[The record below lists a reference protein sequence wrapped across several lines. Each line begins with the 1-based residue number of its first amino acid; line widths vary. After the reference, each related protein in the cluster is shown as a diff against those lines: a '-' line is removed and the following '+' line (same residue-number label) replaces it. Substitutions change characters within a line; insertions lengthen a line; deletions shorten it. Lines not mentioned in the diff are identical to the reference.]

1 MLPNEA
7 LPDRIHSDAAS
18 GKNKDYLF
26 GISHRYYVSRVV
38 RTDYRYLTLNFVKEL
53 YTSSCF
59 PLHLHSTLAFV
70 AFMINSLN
78 VDFSL
83 LLLCL

>member
-38 RTDYRYLTLNFVKEL
+38 RTDYRYLTLNFVAKQC
-53 YTSSCF
+53 TFSCF
-59 PLHLHSTLAFV
+59 PPSLHLIRDVVAHSG
-70 AFMINSLN
+70 S
-78 VDFSL
+78 D
-83 LLLCL
+83 